1 MIKSCCPDKSLDEGE
16 DRRDDKINGFGIYLR
31 DRAYDTACGSVK
43 L

>member
-1 MIKSCCPDKSLDEGE
+1 MKG
-16 DRRDDKINGFGIYLR
+16 RTGGNDKINGFGIYLG